1 MTDFPEL
8 QIVRAHVRVGEQI
21 ATSQIAMTLDW
32 AKAPITA
39 RKWTV
44 RKAKQELLQAGG
56 LCMRCA
62 DSHDPYP
69 PVCLLHERPRVTLWD
84 GHSDYPITGDMLR
97 VYEPSTRFNLV
108 AVTPPEELQP
118 DRALLRS
125 TTQYAG
131 LELRAPEW
139 VDAPPADRHR
149 HMREVVDHLLH
160 DYPAAEHSKVRTLVF
175 DGAREIPYP
184 FNWPGVLDDQSR

>member
-1 MTDFPEL
+1 MTNFPVP
-8 QIVRAHVRVGEQI
+8 QVVRAYVRIGEQI
-21 ATSQIAMTLDW
+21 ATTQIAMTLDW
-32 AKAPITA
+32 VKAPITA

-44 RKAKQELLQAGG
+44 RKAKHQLLQVGG

-69 PVCLLHERPRVTLWD
+69 PVCLLHERPRVTVWD
-84 GHSDYPITGDMLR
+84 GHGDYPVTGDMLR

-108 AVTPPEELQP
+108 AVIPPEELKP
-118 DRALLRS
+118 CEGLLRR

-139 VDAPPADRHR
+139 VDVAPADRHR
-149 HMREVVDHLLH
+149 HMREVVDRLLQ
-160 DYPAAEHSKVRTLVF
+160 DYPTAEHSKVRTLVF
-175 DGAREIPYP
+175 DGTREIPYP
-184 FNWPGVLDDQSR
+184 FNWRGVLGDQAR